1 MGLFIVLIITE
12 ILTLAVIRQ
21 YLFDRSWL
29 SYYFVISI
37 HAVLSIWI
45 WTLWFQTLVFR
56 GMQDDPV
63 HAWTVLNLRGMLFAV
78 VIPRIIII
86 IFHYSGRPV
95 RRSSRDY
102 SQKLTTTGF
111 AVSSIILLVFASSA
125 LIGRFN
131 IRTEHHT
138 VPIEGL
144 HPDLEGLRIVQISD
158 LHLPG
163 FYHHQNKLEEI
174 MLKINELEPDILVNT
189 GDFINTGWREFDG
202 FDTILSKAL
211 ARYGQYAV
219 MGNHDFGTYNP
230 HFTGAERENNVSL
243 MNRYISASGYKVL
256 NDEFEIV
263 NIGNA
268 AVALLGVTTKG
279 SFPEIVHG
287 DLEKASKRIYREDLR
302 ILLAHDPNQWDME
315 VAGRTSIDL
324 TLSGHTHGF
333 QVGILTKRIKWSP
346 AKYFYPR
353 WSGMYEE
360 KGQFLVVNR
369 GLGVLGIPFRIWMPP
384 EITVI
389 TLERKQE

>member
-163 FYHHQNKLEEI
+163 FYHHQDKLEEI

>member
-45 WTLWFQTLVFR
+45 WTLWFQTLSFR

-78 VIPRIIII
+78 VIPRIVII

-102 SQKLTTTGF
+102 SHKLTTTGF
-111 AVSSIILLVFASSA
+111 AVSSVILLVFAGSA

-163 FYHHQNKLEEI
+163 FYHHQDKLEEI

-189 GDFINTGWREFDG
+189 GDFINTGWREFDR
-202 FDTILSKAL
+202 FDTILSKAE

-219 MGNHDFGTYNP
+219 MGNHDFGTYNRN
-230 HFTGAERENNVSL
+230 FTVAERENNVSL
-243 MNRYISASGYKVL
+243 MNRYISKSGYKVL

-287 DLEKASKRIYREDLR
+287 DLEKASERIYREDLR
-302 ILLAHDPNQWDME
+302 ILLAHDPNQWDRE
-315 VAGRTSIDL
+315 VTGRTSIDL

>member
-95 RRSSRDY
+95 RRYSRDY

>member
-287 DLEKASKRIYREDLR
+287 DLEKASERIYREDLR